1 MIVCTFDEMAEY
13 IREIELR
20 IRDAFTNNKVHVFC
34 EESILYPKRY
44 EVKAYVDSYGACVT
58 IDIFEGTTEERVSEK
73 LISLIKGEME
83 RSK

>member
-20 IRDAFTNNKVHVFC
+20 IRDAFTNNKV
-34 EESILYPKRY
+34 
-44 EVKAYVDSYGACVT
+44 
-58 IDIFEGTTEERVSEK
+58 DIFEGTTEERVSEK